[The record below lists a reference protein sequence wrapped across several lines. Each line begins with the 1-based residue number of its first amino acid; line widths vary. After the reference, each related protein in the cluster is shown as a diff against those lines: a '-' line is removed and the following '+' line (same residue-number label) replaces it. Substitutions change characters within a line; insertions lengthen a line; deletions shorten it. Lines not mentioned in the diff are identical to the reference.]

1 MIIGTIT
8 IYQYK
13 FRTSLATC
21 YGLSYSSYEFL
32 NTSLYAFTAVRIKGG
47 IL

>member
-1 MIIGTIT
+1 MIIGTFSIH
-8 IYQYK
+8 QYK

-21 YGLSYSSYEFL
+21 YGLSCSSYVFL
-32 NTSLYAFTAVRIKGG
+32 NTSLYAFTAGRIKGG